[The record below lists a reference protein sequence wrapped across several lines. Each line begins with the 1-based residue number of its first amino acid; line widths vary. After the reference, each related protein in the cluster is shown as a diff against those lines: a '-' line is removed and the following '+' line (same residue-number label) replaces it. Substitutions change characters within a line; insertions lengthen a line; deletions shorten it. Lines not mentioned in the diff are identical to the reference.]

1 MKPIHPF
8 PARMAPEIVG
18 AVIGAL
24 RSSHR
29 IIDPMCGSGTVL
41 RQAVE
46 AGLDCVGYDIDPVS
60 VLMASG
66 WTSPVPQHQLLHDAS
81 LVVDQAK
88 GLRRT
93 QVDLPWSDEFT
104 DKFARYWFAEPQF
117 GALTRL
123 AHVL

>member
-41 RQAVE
+41 REGVE
-46 AGLDCVGYDIDPVS
+46 AGLDCVGYDVDPLA

-66 WTSPVPQHQLLHDAS
+66 WTSPVPAYKLLHDGHI
-81 LVVDQAK
+81 VVERA
-88 GLRRT
+88 RA
-93 QVDLPWSDEFT
+93 LPRHAVRAPWT
-104 DKFARYWFAEPQF
+104 DDATEDFARYWFADE
-117 GALTRL
+117 
-123 AHVL
+123 